1 MAGHVNFF
9 VVTGGPGSGKST
21 LIAALA
27 AQGFATM
34 PEAGRAVIRAQT
46 AAGGS
51 ALPATDPAA
60 FAEAMLRMD
69 IRSYRDAQDQDGVVF
84 FDRGIPDVAG
94 YLRLTGLSVPAHVYE
109 AASGLRYNRRVFIA
123 PPWRDIFRQ
132 DAERK
137 QDFAEAVR
145 TAEAMRAIYRELGY
159 ELMELPCAPVQAR
172 VRFVTNAIAAAR

>member
-123 PPWRDIFRQ
+123 PPWKEIFGADEERRQ
-132 DAERK
+132 SWEV
-137 QDFAEAVR
+137 AVR
-145 TAEAMRAIYRELGY
+145 THDIMAETYAELGY
-159 ELMELPCAPVQAR
+159 ELMELPRAPVAR
-172 VRFVTNAIAAAR
+172 RASFVIAAIGA